1 LELFSINKKDVIMKT
16 LIKTKVALLLILV
29 AGLSFSCKKTDTVP
43 ADTTYDSTA
52 VTVDS
57 TAIDTANVPQDTT
70 TVITDTTAVPKQ

>member
-1 LELFSINKKDVIMKT
+1 MKT
-16 LIKTKVALLLILV
+16 LIKTKIALLVLV

-57 TAIDTANVPQDTT
+57 TAIDTTNVPQDTT
-70 TVITDTTAVPKQ
+70 TVTTDSAATAVPKQ